1 MPGADGQLGRRPD
14 AAGLHLVLPAIAVS
28 LPIVRHRLRA
38 WLATLDWPTPAAED
52 LEFVLSEA
60 VTNVVEHAYPPP
72 DRPDPATPLSG
83 DEAATAPK
91 ETVEILAAVQLLDEQ
106 ARRVR
111 VEVVDR
117 GRWRVPPV
125 NPGYRGRGLITM
137 AAMTDQMSIKPATPG
152 LAGHPFH
159 LAAGGIPV
167 NHPTFPRGGTTH
179 PGRKRRDDRHG
190 RRIGRSQ

>member
-1 MPGADGQLGRRPD
+1 
-14 AAGLHLVLPAIAVS
+14 VLPAIAASV
-28 LPIVRHRLRA
+28 PIVRHRLRA

-60 VTNVVEHAYPPP
+60 VTNVVEHAYPPQ
-72 DRPDPATPLSG
+72 DRPDPATPRSG
-83 DEAATAPK
+83 DETAPAPGETVEN

-137 AAMTDQMSIKPATPG
+137 AAMTDQMSIQHATPDR
-152 LAGHPFH
+152 A
-159 LAAGGIPV
+159 
-167 NHPTFPRGGTTH
+167 GTTVILLSPPAPH
-179 PGRKRRDDRHG
+179 
-190 RRIGRSQ
+190 SATS